1 MTFCHISSRRKIRE
15 ISLIFYRS
23 LAGSLRPIDFARIC
37 LQIRSHWLGRSSGG
51 SPAFIRA
58 YLEALVKR
66 LKARNVHVFTRI
78 YETVLDAP
86 RQVPLMHEFNA
97 TPNFA
102 FWPPYLAARPRD
114 IDRWSALVRATE
126 RHSMKWEERWDGM

>member
-1 MTFCHISSRRKIRE
+1 M
-15 ISLIFYRS
+15 
-23 LAGSLRPIDFARIC
+23 
-37 LQIRSHWLGRSSGG
+37 GRSSGG

-86 RQVPLMHEFNA
+86 RGPAHACVRDVFNA

-102 FWPPYLAARPRD
+102 FWPPCIAARPRD
-114 IDRWSALVRATE
+114 IDRWSALVRATG
-126 RHSMKWEERWDGM
+126 RHSMKWEEKNDGRECEWIGQES